1 MDFYRPWAQE
11 NFPFPTIVV
20 RSNLREDAVTKLV
33 RSTLA
38 TVDPGLAIALPQ
50 SMDKIVAQALGQT
63 RLMTWLFGIF
73 AGIAL
78 LLASNRDLWRS
89 GIHGRTTHWRDR
101 RAHGARAQTR
111 DVLRLVVNQ
120 GMKPVVIGLTIG
132 IVSAFAIGRLL
143 TSQLYEVSAHNPA
156 LLAASAVLLAAIA
169 LIACLV
175 PARRAAHV
183 DPIQAL
189 RAE

>member
-1 MDFYRPWAQE
+1 MEFYRPWAQE

-33 RSTLA
+33 RSTVA

-73 AGIAL
+73 AGVAL

-89 GIHGRTTHWRDR
+89 GIHSRTAHRRDR
-101 RAHGARAQTR
+101 CAHGARGANPR
-111 DVLRLVVNQ
+111 RVSAYPEQ
-120 GMKPVVIGLTIG
+120 GMRPVVIGLGIG
-132 IVSAFAIGRLL
+132 IVSAFALGRLID
-143 TSQLYEVSAHNPA
+143 V
-156 LLAASAVLLAAIA
+156 AI
-169 LIACLV
+169 V
-175 PARRAAHV
+175 
-183 DPIQAL
+183 
-189 RAE
+189 